1 MANEQNLKPVR
12 STAEAKRLGTAGGKK
27 SGESRR
33 EKKKLRELL
42 EILLQRPAEG
52 GNGTNAEAMTVALFN
67 KALAGDTKAFELIRD
82 TIGEKP
88 VEKRGVAMQTEVTL
102 TKEQRD
108 AVYRFALQAAMGG
121 EYPA

>member
-1 MANEQNLKPVR
+1 MR
-12 STAEAKRLGTAGGKK
+12 SKCEASELGRAGGKK
-27 SGESRR
+27 SGEKRR

-52 GNGTNAEAMTVALFN
+52 GDGTNAEAMTVALFN

-88 VEKRGVAMQTEVTL
+88 VE
-102 TKEQRD
+102 QRED
-108 AVYRFALQAAMGG
+108 KLDGKLEISWQD
-121 EYPA
+121 